1 MCLHLLALISVGISE
16 LALLFKILIALLV
29 LLSAFKHWS
38 KSEPIWSLRWNLDE
52 GELHLAKD
60 SEPYRECLG
69 IRQLYLVFGML
80 HLQIEHQPKKY
91 LNLLIFPDSVDQ
103 QSFRRL
109 RVAARWGSINLNQ

>member
-1 MCLHLLALISVGISE
+1 VGISH
-16 LALLFKILIALLV
+16 LVLLFKIIIGLLV
-29 LLSAFKHWS
+29 LLSAFKHWC
-38 KSEPIWSLRWNLDE
+38 KREPIWSLRWNLDE

-60 SEPYRECLG
+60 SEPYQECLG

-91 LNLLIFPDSVDQ
+91 LNILIFPDSVDR

-109 RVAARWGSINLNQ
+109 RVAARWGSIKVKAD